1 MLINRSEIIEFF
13 IVFSRFEYS
22 LKAEGYLENNRNA
35 KANWISFAEKIEHK
49 NYERLEDN
57 DFSTS
62 FNYILDN
69 PPKAQIN
76 IDDHIEWEN
85 RPASQGSRVKDL
97 FVYIKRIRNN
107 LFHGGKFTNGIL
119 EEFDRDLLL
128 VKHGLKILKS
138 SIELDSNIRNT
149 YYYNF
154 NLKI

>member
-1 MLINRSEIIEFF
+1 MLINHPEIIEFF

-35 KANWISFAEKIEHK
+35 KANWISFAESIEHK
-49 NYERLEDN
+49 IYKKLKDD
-57 DFSTS
+57 DFSAS
-62 FNYILDN
+62 FNFILDN
-69 PPKAQIN
+69 PPKVQIN
-76 IDDHIEWEN
+76 NDGHIEWET

-97 FVYIKRIRNN
+97 FIYIKRIRNN

-149 YYYNF
+149 FNYNF
-154 NLKI
+154 TWKI